1 MHESAGI
8 TLPKHLWKHNIPG
21 RGRFG
26 RGIGHRMAAEA
37 YVPLKILSIQEVVGK
52 VGGIASVADAG
63 RNQAQASATGF

>member
-1 MHESAGI
+1 
-8 TLPKHLWKHNIPG
+8 
-21 RGRFG
+21 
-26 RGIGHRMAAEA
+26 MAAEA